1 VSADNDVVVCYTQPK
16 RQGCAFSMHDMLCAG
31 SWQDPCCVAIGVD
44 GCDYMYAVILQL
56 YAIVVAFVHG
66 VRGMQRGD
74 RGLAVSIVR
83 TSAIRLRSG
92 RLSIEEHQTRMYFPL
107 ADKEVMGIGST
118 VLCSP
123 LNIGLTSKLMLRLL
137 IVGASTAD
145 GATFHSCLP

>member
-1 VSADNDVVVCYTQPK
+1 MC
-16 RQGCAFSMHDMLCAG
+16 
-31 SWQDPCCVAIGVD
+31 
-44 GCDYMYAVILQL
+44 AVIRRL

-66 VRGMQRGD
+66 VSEMQRGN

-137 IVGASTAD
+137 LVGDSSGQSEPPELPSRYLHMCMLSSSTFDVSGSILGSRLLSGRHQFVIESHLPNVYMAD
-145 GATFHSCLP
+145 VYA